1 MRASL
6 SSRCASSA
14 ASIVLMAAAGLG
26 GVAGLAASAYAQDA
40 APPGPYHGQKMVR
53 INVRSAA
60 ELMRVNQIV
69 TNVWDCRIGVGPL
82 HVQVTPE
89 QEAALV
95 GLGLEPEVMVPD
107 VQALIDAER
116 AQIDRTNLQR
126 DVAWFAT
133 YRTLTEINTRLDELA
148 AASGG
153 LATTFSIGNSLEGRA
168 IRGIR
173 FSAPDLPGN
182 PRSGRPIV
190 LINGGQH
197 AREWVNHMTT
207 MFVADQM
214 LERYAAGDARIVSIL
229 QRAEVVVVPVVNPDG
244 YEFSWT
250 PNNRLWRKNRRPNPA
265 GSFGV
270 DLNRNWGYEWGGE
283 GSSGTQNND
292 TYRGPSAFSE
302 PETQALR
309 DFVIANP
316 RIAAHIDFHSFSQL
330 ILSPWGYT
338 SQLPPDRPL
347 FAQLD
352 DMLADAIE
360 SVNNLRYTAGPAY
373 TTIYPAAGV
382 VPDWMYGARGILSWT
397 IELRDTGT
405 NGFVLPADQ
414 IIPTATE
421 NFEGVLRLAEYVAEP
436 VRWSFPAAIPEYA
449 QAGAAL
455 PLTVTIQSGSQ
466 AVSPSTAVLKYQTQP
481 FGSADFQTIPLVPVS
496 GSTYSVQ
503 LPAGDCHQ
511 TTFFYFEVQT
521 QSGTTV
527 RYPSSVPAAY
537 LAVRWAEVQTRFLDT
552 METER
557 GWTVGAPGDTATA
570 GLWERAIPQATAA
583 QPGTQVTPG
592 GQFCFIT
599 GAQAGTGVGSFDV
612 DGGITTL
619 TSPRINAVPAGR
631 FPQIISSTLA
641 YSRWYSN
648 NAGASPNADSMPI
661 QISTDDGATWSDLEV
676 VSENRA
682 AWVRREIQLAGEPSA
697 QTRLRF
703 VARDLGAG
711 SVVEAAVDDVS
722 LTQLVCPPDIDINR
736 DENSDLLDA
745 QNLAQVVVGLIQ
757 PGPDWLEGD
766 IDGNENVDLQDAQ
779 WIAIIVLGL

>member
-1 MRASL
+1 MRSSL
-6 SSRCASSA
+6 LRSSMLRSVAMMAKVGACAVLLAGAGKATAQESA
-14 ASIVLMAAAGLG
+14 
-26 GVAGLAASAYAQDA
+26 
-40 APPGPYHGQKMVR
+40 PEGPYNGHKVVR

-116 AQIDRTNLQR
+116 AQIDQTNMQR
-126 DVAWFAT
+126 DIAWFTT
-133 YRTLTEINTRLDELA
+133 YRTLTEINARLDALA
-148 AASGG
+148 AAHPTLSS
-153 LATTFSIGNSLEGRA
+153 LVVLGNSLEGRP

-182 PRSGRPIV
+182 PRSGRPVV

-197 AREWVNHMTT
+197 AREWINHMTS

-214 LERYAAGDARIVSIL
+214 LERYAAGDVRIRAAL
-229 QRAEVVVVPVVNPDG
+229 ERAEIIVVPVVNPDG

-250 PNNRLWRKNRRPNPA
+250 PNNRLWRKNRRPNPG

-338 SQLPPDRPL
+338 SQMPPDRPL

-360 SVNNLRYTAGPAY
+360 SMNGLRYTAGPAY

-421 NFEGVLRLAEYVAEP
+421 NFEGVLQLAEYVAEP
-436 VRWSFPAAIPEYA
+436 VRWSFPAPIPEFA
-449 QAGAAL
+449 QSGTSL

-481 FGSADFQTIPLVPVS
+481 FGSADFQTVPLVPVS

-503 LPAGDCHQ
+503 LPAGNCNQ

-527 RYPSSVPAAY
+527 TYPASVPAAF
-537 LAVRWAEVQTRFLDT
+537 LTVGWADVQTRFVDT
-552 METER
+552 METDR
-557 GWTVGAPGDTATA
+557 GWTIGAPGDAATA
-570 GLWERAIPQATAA
+570 GIWERAVPQATAA

-592 GQFCFIT
+592 GQFCYIT
-599 GAQAGTGVGSFDV
+599 GAAAGSGVGSFDV
-612 DGGITTL
+612 DGGATTL
-619 TSPRINAVPAGR
+619 TSPRIDAVPPGR
-631 FPQIISSTLA
+631 FPRILQSKLV

-648 NAGASPNADSMPI
+648 NAGASPNADSMPV
-661 QISTDDGATWSDLEV
+661 QISTNDGATWSQIELV
-676 VSENRA
+676 TENA
-682 AWVRREIQLAGEPSA
+682 GAWVRREIQLPGEPSA
-697 QTRLRF
+697 QTRIRF
-703 VARDLGAG
+703 VARDLGSG
-711 SVVEAAVDDVS
+711 SIVEAAVDDVS

-736 DENSDLLDA
+736 DENEDLLDA
-745 QNLAQVVVGLIQ
+745 QNLAQVVVGLIT

-766 IDGNENVDLQDAQ
+766 IDGSENVDLQDAQ

>member
-1 MRASL
+1 MRSSL
-6 SSRCASSA
+6 LCRSV
-14 ASIVLMAAAGLG
+14 VLMGACAMMVGAAGL
-26 GVAGLAASAYAQDA
+26 ARAQES
-40 APPGPYHGQKMVR
+40 APPGPYHGQKVVR

-107 VQALIDAER
+107 VQALLDAER
-116 AQIDRTNLQR
+116 AQIDQTNMQR
-126 DVAWFAT
+126 DIAWFAT
-133 YRTLTEINTRLDELA
+133 YRTLTEINTRLDQLA
-148 AASGG
+148 AANPT
-153 LATTFSIGNSLEGRA
+153 LASTVVLGNSLEGRP

-197 AREWVNHMTT
+197 AREWVNHMTS

-214 LERYAAGDARIVSIL
+214 LERYAAGDARI
-229 QRAEVVVVPVVNPDG
+229 RAAMERCEVIVVPVVNPDG
-244 YEFSWT
+244 YEFTWT
-250 PNNRLWRKNRRPNPA
+250 PNNRLWRKNRRPNPG

-270 DLNRNWGYEWGGE
+270 DLNRNWGYEWGGQ
-283 GSSGTQNND
+283 GSSGTQNNE
-292 TYRGPSAFSE
+292 TYRGPTAFSE
-302 PETQALR
+302 PESQALR

-360 SVNNLRYTAGPAY
+360 SVNGLRYTSGPAY

-382 VPDWMYGARGILSWT
+382 APDWMYGARGIISWT

-414 IIPTATE
+414 IIPTASE
-421 NFEGVLRLAEYVAEP
+421 NFEAVIRLAEYAANP
-436 VRWSFPAAIPEYA
+436 VRWSFPAPIPTIGR
-449 QAGAAL
+449 AGQAL

-466 AVSPSTAVLKYQTQP
+466 AVSPATAILKYRVQP
-481 FGSADFQTIPLVPVS
+481 YGSGDFATVPLAPVS
-496 GSTYSVQ
+496 GTTYGVQ
-503 LPAGDCHQ
+503 LPAGVCHQ
-511 TTFFYFEVQT
+511 TTDFYFEVQT
-521 QSGTTV
+521 QAGSTV
-527 RYPSSVPAAY
+527 RFPADAPASV
-537 LAVRWAEVQTRFLDT
+537 LSVRWGEVQTRFADT

-557 GWTVGAPGDTATA
+557 GWTIGAPGDAATV
-570 GLWERAIPQATAA
+570 GIWERAVPQATAA
-583 QPGTQVTPG
+583 QPGNQVTPG

-612 DGGITTL
+612 DGGATTL
-619 TSPRINAVPAGR
+619 TSPRIDAVPPGR
-631 FPQIISSTLA
+631 FPSVFQTTLV

-648 NAGASPNADSMPI
+648 NGGANPNSDSMPV
-661 QISTDDGATWSDLEV
+661 QISTNDGATWSDVEV
-676 VSENRA
+676 VSENA
-682 AWVRREIQLAGEPSA
+682 GAWVRREVAMSGELSN

-703 VARDLGAG
+703 IARDLGAG
-711 SVVEAAVDDVS
+711 SIVEAAVDDVS

-736 DENSDLLDA
+736 DENEDLLDA